1 MMIKEKEYYREKI
14 TDMIKR
20 IDRTDVLNYIYIVIS
35 DIMKERENK
44 TNELS

>member
-1 MMIKEKEYYREKI
+1 MIKEKEYYREKI